1 MSPARWLH
9 SGATSDAACEAPT
22 VDRESKTKIMHGLK
36 LRAQGRMR
44 LLRRAARVVAA
55 PDDAVETLSKG
66 GFEEC
71 PRARR
76 RADRIS
82 SRPVAQ
88 GRVSTG
94 AASVASIICVD
105 QPGRPRPLV
114 FIAID
119 GSRAGITRSAV
130 SSVISTQ
137 TTAAKAASGAGDS
150 GRNAAEPDVTRPRRG
165 VDEHQ

>member
-22 VDRESKTKIMHGLK
+22 VDRESKTQIMHGLNE

-44 LLRRAARVVAA
+44 LHRSAARVVAA
-55 PDDAVETLSKG
+55 PDDAVETLSKDR
-66 GFEEC
+66 FEEC
-71 PRARR
+71 PARR

-82 SRPVAQ
+82 NRPVAR

-105 QPGRPRPLV
+105 QRGRARPLV

-119 GSRAGITRSAV
+119 GKSRRDHAF
-130 SSVISTQ
+130 SSLERHQYTDDGGESCQRRRRLREKCGGT
-137 TTAAKAASGAGDS
+137 
-150 GRNAAEPDVTRPRRG
+150 DVTRPRR
-165 VDEHQ
+165 